1 MAIGFDALNQVYNH
15 YLTEYAPKSNTA
27 LDTHKKS
34 DLRSIYNSIIKL
46 NKALQVP
53 LTLAVKAEILR
64 LPLRFP

>member
-34 DLRSIYNSIIKL
+34 DLRSIYTVSYTH
-46 NKALQVP
+46 
-53 LTLAVKAEILR
+53 LTL
-64 LPLRFP
+64 PTT